1 VPDWAMS
8 APAVG
13 SDQVSAAHQVQ
24 RIAHWNSVARLYPSG
39 SRLGRQYH
47 RRIQHVYSL
56 IVPAGLRVIELG
68 CGRGELLAVLS
79 PARGVGVDFS
89 PEMLRAAHQSHPE
102 LEFIEADA
110 HSLAKIEGPFDVV
123 VLSDLVNDLWD
134 VQTVLRET
142 RRLCHPGTRLV
153 MNLYS
158 KLWEPLLK
166 TATRLGLAAPKLE
179 QSWLTLDDVQGLL
192 ALSGFDVV
200 KEWQEVLL
208 PLPIPGFSTVADTYL
223 AKLWP
228 FSLFALAN
236 FVIARPAA
244 VNRSQRPRV
253 SVVVPARNEEGNIDE
268 ILTRIPEMNGA
279 TELIFVEGH
288 SRDDTLQAI
297 KRGIAA
303 HPKRDCKVF
312 QQTGT
317 GKGDAVRLGF
327 RKASGDILMILDADL
342 TVRPEDLPRFVEAL
356 ESGVGEF
363 INGVRLVYP
372 MQDEAMRFFN
382 LLGNKF
388 FSIAFSWLLGQPVK
402 DTLCGTKVLW
412 KTDYERIA
420 QNRAYFGDFD
430 PFGDF
435 DLLFGAAKL
444 GLKIVDMPIRYQA
457 RTYGTTNIQRW
468 RHGLLLLRMLIFAA
482 RRIKFV

>member
-1 VPDWAMS
+1 
-8 APAVG
+8 
-13 SDQVSAAHQVQ
+13 
-24 RIAHWNSVARLYPSG
+24 
-39 SRLGRQYH
+39 
-47 RRIQHVYSL
+47 
-56 IVPAGLRVIELG
+56 
-68 CGRGELLAVLS
+68 
-79 PARGVGVDFS
+79 
-89 PEMLRAAHQSHPE
+89 
-102 LEFIEADA
+102 
-110 HSLAKIEGPFDVV
+110 
-123 VLSDLVNDLWD
+123 
-134 VQTVLRET
+134 
-142 RRLCHPGTRLV
+142 
-153 MNLYS
+153 
-158 KLWEPLLK
+158 
-166 TATRLGLAAPKLE
+166 
-179 QSWLTLDDVQGLL
+179 
-192 ALSGFDVV
+192 
-200 KEWQEVLL
+200 
-208 PLPIPGFSTVADTYL
+208 
-223 AKLWP
+223 
-228 FSLFALAN
+228 
-236 FVIARPAA
+236 
-244 VNRSQRPRV
+244 
-253 SVVVPARNEEGNIDE
+253 
-268 ILTRIPEMNGA
+268 
-279 TELIFVEGH
+279 
-288 SRDDTLQAI
+288 
-297 KRGIAA
+297 
-303 HPKRDCKVF
+303 
-312 QQTGT
+312 
-317 GKGDAVRLGF
+317 
-327 RKASGDILMILDADL
+327 MILDADL